1 MESNNELIS
10 NYSQELNNSLW
21 YNNVNASSIK
31 KLDDFLELEKENNKI
46 EPWIKLNRTIKI
58 AKLITFIDKYT
69 ETHPEYNFEKQ
80 LLVNFFRSCLDRNRL
95 NKVKDVV
102 YDKSNGEIIDIPG
115 LTFISSNNTFILK
128 SSDKKRVSTLNNL
141 SRI

>member
-1 MESNNELIS
+1 MYCFIN
-10 NYSQELNNSLW
+10 
-21 YNNVNASSIK
+21 
-31 KLDDFLELEKENNKI
+31 DFYG
-46 EPWIKLNRTIKI
+46 
-58 AKLITFIDKYT
+58 FI
-69 ETHPEYNFEKQ
+69 
-80 LLVNFFRSCLDRNRL
+80 NFFRSCLDRNRL